1 MKVMKTFLLL
11 FTTLFSSYAAF
22 PHRVSKEEAAQAT
35 GHVSRIIRE
44 GKCHQPSP
52 RILKIQELFLN
63 SRKRFLPSCTII
75 HVCSEDTGC
84 CDHEDFQCAP
94 LKQEVVTLYF
104 WVLELTE
111 RGHKRTVESLT
122 VKNDTECSCQSISN
136 QT

>member
-1 MKVMKTFLLL
+1 MKTFLLL
-11 FTTLFSSYAAF
+11 LATLFSSLYAEVA
-22 PHRVSKEEAAQAT
+22 HRVSKEEAVQAT
-35 GHVSRIIRE
+35 SHVNRIIRE

-75 HVCSEDTGC
+75 HVCGEDTGC
-84 CDHEDFQCAP
+84 CDHEDFKCTSS
-94 LKQEVVTLYF
+94 KQEVVTLYF

-111 RGHKRTVESLT
+111 HGHKRTVESLT